1 MSDPSLIEFY
11 DRIERIEYA
20 RAKGDGFDAAG
31 TLGRSHF
38 SPRRQRRGF
47 LKPLL
52 MLCMGVFG
60 LKGAIYY
67 NIGGDIYTA
76 RVEALK
82 DGEGFE
88 PLGAVLMQADPVTI
102 EVSRL
107 INRGVTWLTA

>member
-1 MSDPSLIEFY
+1 MSDPNLIDFY

-20 RAKGDGFDAAG
+20 RAKGDGFDAPG
-31 TLGRSHF
+31 TLGRAHF
-38 SPRRQRRGF
+38 SPRGRRRGF
-47 LKPLL
+47 LKPLIL
-52 MLCMGVFG
+52 LSMSVFG

-67 NIGGDIYTA
+67 NIGGDIYSS

-102 EVSRL
+102 QVSRI
-107 INRGVTWLTA
+107 INRGVNWLTA